1 MDKELARAL
10 SSPIRAGIV
19 GTLAEGS
26 ASPRQLAERLGVE
39 LSCIAYHVALLR
51 NMGCL
56 GVAERKGR
64 RATVE
69 SVYELRPRGVAA
81 LGSAQSGE
89 DSQMTCLSMTL
100 DEEGYGEVSRIVDEA
115 LRGVAAALARSAR
128 RLAQDDRAGFP
139 ATVAIGSF
147 RSPAQLDQPG

>member
-1 MDKELARAL
+1 VDQELARAL
-10 SSPIRAGIV
+10 SSPTRARIV
-19 GTLAEGS
+19 DALAEGG
-26 ASPRQLAERLGVE
+26 ASPRQLAERLGEE
-39 LSCIAYHVALLR
+39 LSCVAYHVSLLR

-56 GVAERKGR
+56 GLAERKGGR
-64 RATVE
+64 GRVE

-100 DEEGYGEVSRIVDEA
+100 DEEGYGEVSRIVEEA

-139 ATVAIGSF
+139 ATVAIGNF
-147 RSPAQLDQPG
+147 RSPTQLDQPG